1 MAILLVGCTG
11 FLGEALLYKLL
22 KETKHHILL
31 AIRNKENKNI
41 SLKVQKASIDEL
53 SEHEDFLSM
62 MKKNGECHWQEY
74 TED

>member
-31 AIRNKENKNI
+31 AIRNKESKNI
-41 SLKVQKASIDEL
+41 DQRL
-53 SEHEDFLSM
+53 SEM
-62 MKKNGECHWQEY
+62 MDSISLNKK
-74 TED
+74 